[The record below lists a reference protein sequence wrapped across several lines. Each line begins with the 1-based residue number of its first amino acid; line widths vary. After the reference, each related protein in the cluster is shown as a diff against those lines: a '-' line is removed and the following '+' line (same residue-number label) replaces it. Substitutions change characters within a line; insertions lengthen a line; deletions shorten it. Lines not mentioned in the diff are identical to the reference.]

1 MFRNK
6 QNRHSRSR
14 SRQQRSGINY
24 QSLEARKMLATVL
37 YGTSGNDTA
46 HVAYVDDTHVTVT
59 INETVHENVDIT
71 DGLRINLGG
80 EALRTEATTPSSPS
94 GEVNLTFISG
104 QDTVN
109 IDHRIV
115 GDVGVYGAEVV
126 EVDGGD
132 NEFFIRFV
140 PNPVEQV
147 ENDSEFTIRS
157 PGTTI
162 GNLNGNIKLGGF
174 HSITT
179 GDGQDTF
186 NINTDSDYHLSV
198 KSGDGDDL
206 FRINANRPSGQGPIS
221 FNGSSLRLLGEAG
234 NDRFQFRGEADAPR
248 FFGGEGYDVVD
259 YSRSTLDGVSV
270 NVAIALGLPSTVFA
284 FQASAGFGGF
294 EKVIG
299 AEGKLNSLDAT
310 TGDYST
316 LNWFVN
322 GRRSRVLDPS
332 TGESIVF
339 ENFNEFNGN
348 RQGTGTRAG
357 TGIDRFWVL
366 RTAADISI
374 FEADEI
380 QISSTINA
388 LEGNLNSIQ
397 HNVSIANDPTNVLFS
412 PLDSPTLLNPI
423 DFAPPSEVTG
433 GEIAPLQ
440 VTISDAQGDGTA
452 ARFGTSGNN
461 KFIAGLTH
469 SGSIRFL
476 DGIDVAVTV
485 HGSVS
490 ESDFLR
496 IDSGWSDLD
505 INTHGG
511 NDAFFVGSSDGG
523 LDGITNVNIA
533 AGSGTDRLYGDDQT
547 IESAN
552 QITIGSKRN
561 TYSLTENSFSRIR
574 HTLSTFAS
582 DVILFAD
589 ENPAIFQETEVS
601 PLSIIYNEP
610 LLISSGGLSEIAFDS
625 DLEVVRVAGSQD
637 GSNEFAVTPS
647 TTTTFIAIG
656 AAFTDPI
663 DSLASRMSDVLRVQG
678 PLAEGAQLQNGMEPR
693 TGSVAFEGQ
702 AQAVFFED
710 LTFVDSLFPLEDRL
724 IGLEQS
730 LAVETSQAEG
740 RPVRIA
746 SIDGEQFPLT
756 ADVVAD
762 RLNLNIE
769 QGLVVRVTL
778 G

>member
-14 SRQQRSGINY
+14 SRQKRSGINY
-24 QSLEARKMLATVL
+24 QSLEARKMLATVF
-37 YGTSGNDTA
+37 YGTSGDDTA

-59 INETVHENVDIT
+59 INDTVHENVDIT

-94 GEVNLTFISG
+94 GEINLTFIQG
-104 QDTVN
+104 EDTVH

-115 GDVGVYGAEVV
+115 GDVGIYGAEVV

-132 NEFFIRFV
+132 NDIFISYV
-140 PNPVEQV
+140 PNPVEPV
-147 ENDSEFTIRS
+147 DPSDPVTITLNS
-157 PGTTI
+157 SLGKTI
-162 GNLNGNIKLGGF
+162 GVLNGNLKLGGF
-174 HSITT
+174 QSITT

-186 NINTDSDYHLSV
+186 NINTDSDYSLSV
-198 KSGDGDDL
+198 NSGDGDDL
-206 FRINANRPSGQGPIS
+206 FRIIANKPSGQGPIS
-221 FNGSSLRLLGEAG
+221 FNGSSLRLSGEAG

-339 ENFNEFNGN
+339 ENFIEFNGN

-374 FEADEI
+374 LEADEI
-380 QISSTINA
+380 QISSTIDA
-388 LEGNLNSIQ
+388 LEGNLDSIQ

-412 PLDSPTLLNPI
+412 SLDSPTLLNPI
-423 DFAPPSEVTG
+423 DFAPPSEVAG
-433 GEIAPLQ
+433 GEIAPVH
-440 VTISDAQGDGTA
+440 VTISDAQGDGAA
-452 ARFGTSGNN
+452 ARFGTAGNN
-461 KFIAGLTH
+461 KFIAGLTD

-476 DGIDVAVTV
+476 DNLDMEVTV
-485 HGSVS
+485 HGSIS
-490 ESDFLR
+490 ESDYLR
-496 IDSGWSDLD
+496 IDSGWSNLN
-505 INTHGG
+505 INTYGG
-511 NDAFFVGSSDGG
+511 NDSFFVGSSDGG
-523 LDGITNVNIA
+523 LSGIDNVRIS
-533 AGSGTDRLYGDDQT
+533 AGAGTDRLYADDQF
-547 IESAN
+547 IESDPQARLN
-552 QITIGSKRN
+552 SRPRTNYI
-561 TYSLTENSFSRIR
+561 LTENSLGRTASGFPVA
-574 HTLSTFAS
+574 TTEESTF
-582 DVILFAD
+582 
-589 ENPAIFQETEVS
+589 
-601 PLSIIYNEP
+601 
-610 LLISSGGLSEIAFDS
+610 SEIAYDTG
-625 DLEVVRVAGSQD
+625 LEVVRVESPTKNTFNELSQ
-637 GSNEFAVTPS
+637 FTVTPS
-647 TTTTFIAIG
+647 ATATFIAVG
-656 AAFTDPI
+656 AL
-663 DSLASRMSDVLRVQG
+663 SLNNAGEVNGAVVSFQDVLRIQG
-678 PLAEGAQLQNGMEPR
+678 PLAEVAKLQNGTER
-693 TGSVAFEGQ
+693 LSGSVAFAGQ
-702 AQAVFFED
+702 ARNVFFED
-710 LTFVDSLFPLEDRL
+710 LNFEDGPLRERL

-730 LAVETSQAEG
+730 LAIETSQNEG
-740 RPVRIA
+740 RIARIA